1 MEMVFST
8 EPTNSKLTE
17 TFYNTPLLQQ
27 KIRQEILFEKNPIRT
42 DSLLGKNLSTEC
54 LMSCFQYYFRLLL
67 MHSNLPKKITMTTKR
82 ILVAEDNKLILE
94 TVVFKLQKEGYEVVK
109 AMNGKESLEYL
120 QNDTFDLLITD
131 LFMPFISGLEVISS
145 LRSEMKSDLP
155 ILVLSAAGAE
165 ETVLKAFELGAD
177 DYMTKPFSLGELS
190 IRVKKLIG
198 SRK

>member
-1 MEMVFST
+1 MV
-8 EPTNSKLTE
+8 
-17 TFYNTPLLQQ
+17 
-27 KIRQEILFEKNPIRT
+27 
-42 DSLLGKNLSTEC
+42 
-54 LMSCFQYYFRLLL
+54 
-67 MHSNLPKKITMTTKR
+67 TKR

-94 TVVFKLQKEGYEVVK
+94 IVVFKLQKEGYEVVK

-131 LFMPFISGLEVISS
+131 LFMPFISGLEVISA
-145 LRSEMKSDLP
+145 LRSEIKSDLP

-198 SRK
+198 PRK